1 MNVLLT
7 GATGFLGGHLLPGLI
22 KKGYKIIILKRSFS
36 NIWRIEDY
44 FLQVKSYDIDK
55 IDIRSVFQANKID
68 VIIHLATD
76 YGKKNN
82 NNVMEMLEPNIR
94 LPSKLLDLGV
104 KYKIKA
110 FINTDTSTNSLYSLY
125 SATKKGFL
133 EIAKFFAANYEI
145 KFINMALEYMYG
157 ERDDNTKFIPFVIEN
172 ILKGTEIRATKG
184 EQKRDFIYVKDVVHV
199 YLKVLNKLASFN
211 KTFLKFNIGTGQ
223 SISLKVLINKIEKI
237 AGKKANI
244 KWGAIPYR
252 KNEIFDSK
260 ADINLAKKLLS
271 WQPETSLEEGLS
283 NTVNWYKEQIL
294 KEPPCF

>member
-7 GATGFLGGHLLPGLI
+7 GATGFLGGHLLPELI

-44 FLQVKSYDIDK
+44 LLQVKSYDIDK

-68 VIIHLATD
+68 LIIHLATD

-110 FINTDTSTNSLYSLY
+110 FINTDTSTNNLYSLY

-157 ERDDNTKFIPFVIEN
+157 ERDDNTK
-172 ILKGTEIRATKG
+172 G

-211 KTFLKFNIGTGQ
+211 ETFLEFNIGVGQ
-223 SISLKVLINKIEKI
+223 SISLKALINKIEKI

-260 ADINLAKKLLS
+260 ADIGRAKKLLN
-271 WQPETSLEEGLS
+271 WEPKTSLEDGLC
-283 NTVNWYKEQIL
+283 NTVNWYKEKIL
-294 KEPPCF
+294 NE